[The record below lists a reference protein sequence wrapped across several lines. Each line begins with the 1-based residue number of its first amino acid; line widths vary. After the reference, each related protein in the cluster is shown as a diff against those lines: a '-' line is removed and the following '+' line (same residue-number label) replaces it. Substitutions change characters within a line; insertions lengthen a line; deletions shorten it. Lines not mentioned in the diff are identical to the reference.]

1 MSPDEVECSIGLV
14 TKESVTLG
22 EFICENR
29 QTLPEV
35 TVAYEKY
42 GELNAAKDNVILVL
56 HGITGSS
63 HAAGKYAWENRSL
76 GYWDG
81 FIGPGKVFDTD
92 KYCVIAPN
100 VLGGCR
106 GTTGPSSVN
115 PLTGKPYAMTF
126 PIITVRDMVRVQE
139 QFLREHF
146 GVTELAVVTG
156 GSMGGMQALEW
167 AVIYPERVKNCIPI
181 ATSARVGARSIAF
194 NECARRAILLDPKW
208 QRGNYYDSPKGGPD
222 SGLALARMIATI
234 TFLTDATMQDMF
246 GRTRTDQESAFRHDL
261 HARFDVE
268 RYLHDEGEKL
278 VKRFDANSY
287 LYLSRAID
295 LHDVSRGYPSLTDAL
310 ARIQAK
316 CLVIGISSDDLF
328 PVRESHEMIERMQA
342 RGVDVTSFIVDSSYG
357 HDAFL
362 VEYRKML
369 PPLRAFMDGI
379 SGG

>member
-1 MSPDEVECSIGLV
+1 
-14 TKESVTLG
+14 
-22 EFICENR
+22 
-29 QTLPEV
+29 
-35 TVAYEKY
+35 
-42 GELNAAKDNVILVL
+42 
-56 HGITGSS
+56 
-63 HAAGKYAWENRSL
+63 
-76 GYWDG
+76 
-81 FIGPGKVFDTD
+81 
-92 KYCVIAPN
+92 
-100 VLGGCR
+100 
-106 GTTGPSSVN
+106 
-115 PLTGKPYAMTF
+115 MTF
-126 PIITVRDMVRVQE
+126 PIITIRDMVRVQE

-146 GVTELAVVTG
+146 GVTELAVVAG

-208 QRGNYYDSPKGGPD
+208 QRGNYYDSEGGSPD

-246 GRTRTDQESAFRHDL
+246 GRTHADQEEESAFRHDL

-295 LHDVSRGYPSLTDAL
+295 LHDISRGYPSLTDAL
-310 ARIQAK
+310 ARIQAR

-328 PVRESHEMIERMQA
+328 PVRETHEMVERMQK

-362 VEYRKML
+362 VEYQKML
-369 PPLRAFMDGI
+369 APLREFMNQL
-379 SGG
+379 